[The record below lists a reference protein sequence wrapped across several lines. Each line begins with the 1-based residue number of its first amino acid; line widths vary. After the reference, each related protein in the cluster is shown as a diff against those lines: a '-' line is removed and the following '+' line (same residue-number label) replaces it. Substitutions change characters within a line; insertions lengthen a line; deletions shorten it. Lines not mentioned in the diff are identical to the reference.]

1 MADCGLLITA
11 GPASRTLLA
20 EAITAVDRFVEARLE
35 GPARR
40 PAALRARHLIHL
52 PVCARRHAIAPAHC
66 PGGGAAFGAAIGG
79 VLQTARGEKL
89 LFSGRPRELASTVAT
104 RTGLIGVYH
113 DDVVS
118 STNLG
123 TAVSSHTTR
132 DIMGGPRVDRL
143 GRLPWRET
151 TRDSDAVRYSL
162 VYSRRCRLT
171 TPRWD
176 GGRVA
181 RRGPTQQSR
190 GGRRPIPAPR
200 RALGQTV
207 GPRRV

>member
-1 MADCGLLITA
+1 MADCCLLITA
-11 GPASRTLLA
+11 GPTSRTLLA
-20 EAITAVDRFVEARLE
+20 KAITAVDRFVEARLE
-35 GPARR
+35 GHARR

-52 PVCARRHAIAPAHC
+52 PVCARHHALTPAPG
-66 PGGGAAFGAAIGG
+66 PGGSAAFGAAIGG

-123 TAVSSHTTR
+123 TAASSHTTR

-143 GRLPWRET
+143 GRLPRRET

-171 TPRWD
+171 TPRRN
-176 GGRVA
+176 GLGRSV
-181 RRGPTQQSR
+181 
-190 GGRRPIPAPR
+190 
-200 RALGQTV
+200 TV
-207 GPRRV
+207 R